1 MSTLSRFSMLKESL
15 YERAKNLLATILN
28 LFRERAFIY
37 LLFLNLISNCTYFY
51 TNRTLVPLLLM
62 ICLSCSLTFLEVLIF
77 RSLSKARWLRA
88 SYLSGMGFFYTVL
101 ILTDY
106 FCLLKFQSTFNQEK
120 LDIVRETTLIETK
133 EFLHTYLT
141 PGLIL
146 GGLMGVILLHV
157 VLFSLSSVIAKS
169 KRRGWRYLLLS
180 ASITGLFI
188 WGGVAVSYVKFHNGF
203 SIPQYTSI
211 TRIAYAYHISKQRSD
226 EIKQLYEVC
235 KQIPVSQSFQDKPN
249 IIILIGESYSIYHS
263 GLFGYRH
270 NTTPNLKRLEEEGNL
285 IPFDNAISVGDFTH
299 AAMKSVFSLDSLQVN
314 FNKTPLFPTIYKNGR
329 YQTLCYE
336 NQYFVGGVNFLSD
349 SILSQLMFTNR
360 NKKRFQYD
368 EDLINTVKV
377 SDVPSLYI
385 IHLLGQHY
393 IYTQRYPEKWNK
405 FQPKEYDKKHWDE
418 RQRNLI
424 AQYDNATLYN
434 DFVVNS
440 LINKFKDTNSILIY
454 FSDHGEEV
462 FEVRDYN
469 GHGNAALSP
478 DLRFQIRV
486 PLMIWMSDI
495 YKKNHKSIYDKAMAN
510 RHTPLT
516 TDDISHTILSVG
528 GMQTTWYRPQRD
540 FLNSQYN
547 RKKHRIVLNSIDY
560 DAYRPA
566 S

>member
-62 ICLSCSLTFLEVLIF
+62 ICLSCSLAFLEVLIF

-249 IIILIGESYSIYHS
+249 IIILIGESYSI
-263 GLFGYRH
+263 
-270 NTTPNLKRLEEEGNL
+270 
-285 IPFDNAISVGDFTH
+285 
-299 AAMKSVFSLDSLQVN
+299 
-314 FNKTPLFPTIYKNGR
+314 
-329 YQTLCYE
+329 
-336 NQYFVGGVNFLSD
+336 
-349 SILSQLMFTNR
+349 
-360 NKKRFQYD
+360 
-368 EDLINTVKV
+368 
-377 SDVPSLYI
+377 
-385 IHLLGQHY
+385 
-393 IYTQRYPEKWNK
+393 
-405 FQPKEYDKKHWDE
+405 
-418 RQRNLI
+418 
-424 AQYDNATLYN
+424 
-434 DFVVNS
+434 
-440 LINKFKDTNSILIY
+440 
-454 FSDHGEEV
+454 
-462 FEVRDYN
+462 
-469 GHGNAALSP
+469 
-478 DLRFQIRV
+478 
-486 PLMIWMSDI
+486 
-495 YKKNHKSIYDKAMAN
+495 
-510 RHTPLT
+510 
-516 TDDISHTILSVG
+516 
-528 GMQTTWYRPQRD
+528 
-540 FLNSQYN
+540 
-547 RKKHRIVLNSIDY
+547 
-560 DAYRPA
+560 
-566 S
+566 